1 VILAETRA
9 ALRAAVREARRG
21 GRRIGF
27 VPTMGYLHEGHLRL
41 FDRAAAHDA
50 FVVASVFVNP
60 LQFGPSEDLD
70 RYPRDVDR
78 DVALARARGVDVL
91 FMPPVSEMYP
101 SGSSRVFVDA
111 PALGDRLCG
120 AFRPG
125 HFRGVLTVV
134 AKLFHMVEPDV
145 AVFGQKDLQQALLVR
160 RMVADLDFD
169 VDIDVMPTVRE
180 RDGLAMSS
188 RNAALSA
195 DGRRRAAVLYRA
207 LQAAQALF
215 TAGERDRQRVE
226 AEARAVIAAEPA
238 VRLQYLDA
246 VEPDTLE
253 TPATLRSGTAL
264 AVAAFVETI
273 RLIDNHVLT

>member
-1 VILAETRA
+1 VILAETRM

-27 VPTMGYLHEGHLRL
+27 VPTMGYLHEGQLRL
-41 FDRAAAHDA
+41 LDRAAAHDA

-70 RYPRDVDR
+70 RYPRDVER
-78 DVALARARGVDVL
+78 DVALATARGVDVL

-207 LQAAQALF
+207 LRAGQALF
-215 TAGERDRQRVE
+215 TAGERDRQRIE

>member
-70 RYPRDVDR
+70 RYPRDVER
-78 DVALARARGVDVL
+78 DVALATARGVDVL

-226 AEARAVIAAEPA
+226 AQARAVIAAEPA